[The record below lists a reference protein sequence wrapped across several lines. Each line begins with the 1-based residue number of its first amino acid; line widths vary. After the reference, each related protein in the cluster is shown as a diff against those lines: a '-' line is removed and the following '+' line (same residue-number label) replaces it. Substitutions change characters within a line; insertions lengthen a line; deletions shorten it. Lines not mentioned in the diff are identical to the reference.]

1 MTWEKVKTTWNK
13 WCREKSETTW
23 HKCREIAKTTWN
35 KCFREIAKTTWNKCC
50 RKSRKISVFAWSGK
64 NSYNEYWKTCSLS
77 RIKNP
82 RATDFY
88 SVPAETESTIQ
99 TLWSANHINKY
110 HHCEMYTHSKSQFTR
125 DFNLTKA
132 LLHLTELTFQDS
144 SHYEIVKEGF
154 NYRHGEFYLYKV
166 NVDRIIGYS
175 IEAEQFTQH
184 IGTFYTYRPC
194 DADQF
199 NIVTAFPY

>member
-1 MTWEKVKTTWNK
+1 
-13 WCREKSETTW
+13 
-23 HKCREIAKTTWN
+23 
-35 KCFREIAKTTWNKCC
+35 
-50 RKSRKISVFAWSGK
+50 
-64 NSYNEYWKTCSLS
+64 
-77 RIKNP
+77 
-82 RATDFY
+82 
-88 SVPAETESTIQ
+88 
-99 TLWSANHINKY
+99 
-110 HHCEMYTHSKSQFTR
+110 MYTHSKSQFTR

-144 SHYEIVKEGF
+144 SDYKIVKD
-154 NYRHGEFYLYKV
+154 EFYLYKF

-175 IEAEQFTQH
+175 IEAEQFTKH